1 MIFRNLI
8 YILQSEYYDI
18 GRFLRYAYSHPRWW
32 RLECRGKLRWTQK
45 SRMLYALGLS
55 LSLALVLLGFLCF
68 GWYGWLIS
76 CLLVVASPLSISLS
90 TVLLSPIDRFLKERK
105 IATARAVVERSNA
118 KVIGITGS
126 YGKTSMKEILSA
138 LLEGSFVV
146 VKTPENINTD
156 IGVADFILA
165 NQEGILGAEV
175 FIVEMGAHG
184 LGDVRALCDLVRPQ
198 YSILTGIGEAHLE
211 RFGSM
216 ENIVRGKFE
225 LSQATRTCA
234 FFNVDSPPICEALT
248 VERTSM
254 TCEVVTVSGG
264 DATAIGLLENFAG
277 LSFVWQGERFS
288 IQLLG
293 RHAVALFVLG
303 MTLARKL
310 EVPFDRLRERVAGVT
325 PVKHRLQ
332 PIRNSATDVWVLD
345 DSYNGNR
352 DGALSALEVLSRAK
366 GRKVVLT
373 PGLVEL
379 GESSERIHRELAA
392 EYMRVADQALLI
404 RSDATNFMEAYFAEK
419 GYTGFITYGTTAEA
433 HADLSRVLRRGDTI
447 LFQNDLSDN
456 YF

>member
-8 YILQSEYYDI
+8 YILQSEYYDT
-18 GRFLRYAYSHPRWW
+18 GRFLRYAYTHPWW
-32 RLECRGKLRWTQK
+32 WHLERRGKIRWTRK
-45 SRMLYALGLS
+45 SRVLYTLSLSIS
-55 LSLALVLLGFLCF
+55 LSLALFGFLFF
-68 GWYGWLIS
+68 GGYGWLTL
-76 CLLVVASPLSISLS
+76 CLIVVASPLPISFS
-90 TVLLSPIDRFLKERK
+90 AILLSPVDWFLKKRT

-175 FIVEMGAHG
+175 LIVEMGAHG
-184 LGDVRALCDLVRPQ
+184 LGDIQALCDLVRPQ

-225 LSQATRTCA
+225 LPHATRLCA
-234 FFNVDSPPICEALT
+234 LFNIDNSPIREALA
-248 VERTSM
+248 VERSSIM
-254 TCEVVTVSGG
+254 CEVVAVSSEG
-264 DATAIGLLENFAG
+264 ATAIEPLENFAG

-288 IQLLG
+288 TQLLG
-293 RHAVALFVLG
+293 RHTITLLVLG

-310 EVPFDRLRERVAGVT
+310 GVPLDRLRERVAGVA
-325 PVKHRLQ
+325 PVAHRLQ
-332 PIRNSATDVWVLD
+332 PIRNSVTDVWVLD

-392 EYMRVADQALLI
+392 EYMRVADEVLLI
-404 RSDATNFMEAYFAEK
+404 RSDATEFMEAYFAEK
-419 GYTGFITYGTTAEA
+419 GYTGLVMYGTTAEA
-433 HADLSRVLRRGDTI
+433 HADLAQVLQRGDTI